1 MANAGPN
8 DNQSQFFFTLG
19 ATVEL
24 NGKHTIFGK
33 VQQRC
38 KMFSLFDLQKKLIDI
53 YLDNNNASATVLVG
67 LVLSDG
73 CLTVVHRVTTLL
85 NYHLINV
92 KSEVYF

>member
-33 VQQRC
+33 VLLTI
-38 KMFSLFDLQKKLIDI
+38 FYYVVNSLKPGGW
-53 YLDNNNASATVLVG
+53 VGRLV
-67 LVLSDG
+67 
-73 CLTVVHRVTTLL
+73 
-85 NYHLINV
+85 
-92 KSEVYF
+92 

>member
-33 VQQRC
+33 VLPTI
-38 KMFSLFDLQKKLIDI
+38 FYHVVNGLNPGVSVDL
-53 YLDNNNASATVLVG
+53 
-67 LVLSDG
+67 LSD
-73 CLTVVHRVTTLL
+73 
-85 NYHLINV
+85 HLDEGTFSAQKNCCW
-92 KSEVYF
+92 

>member
-33 VQQRC
+33 VLLTA
-38 KMFSLFDLQKKLIDI
+38 FYHQKHVA
-53 YLDNNNASATVLVG
+53 NG
-67 LVLSDG
+67 
-73 CLTVVHRVTTLL
+73 
-85 NYHLINV
+85 
-92 KSEVYF
+92 

>member
-33 VQQRC
+33 VLLCC
-38 KMFSLFDLQKKLIDI
+38 KMRNPFDLHKKLVDL
-53 YLDNNNASATVLVG
+53 YLSNRG
-67 LVLSDG
+67 LVP
-73 CLTVVHRVTTLL
+73 CLH
-85 NYHLINV
+85 NLI
-92 KSEVYF
+92 